1 MSTPPSVFDVHD
13 RRVLVTGASR
23 GIGRAIAVG
32 FAHAGA
38 HVVGA
43 ARSESDLQET
53 GKHCTDAPGSFEY
66 VSLDLRAPES
76 VQACVQRS
84 VEILGGLDVL
94 VNNAADDHESAIEDT
109 DLSVYQRVLELNL
122 QSCWLLMKAA
132 SPYLRDGGGKVINI
146 ASVLGL
152 VGMRNDSCYV
162 AAKHGLVGLTKA
174 VALEWARADVQVNAI
189 CPGYVETAMLPDLS
203 DDSIASYI
211 KKQVPMARWAQPEEF
226 VGPSLFLASDA
237 SNYMTGQVLVLDG
250 GLTAK

>member
-1 MSTPPSVFDVHD
+1 MHRPDGRSFNSALHPPRKLPHPSDMEATAMSTPSVFDVRD

-94 VNNAADDHESAIEDT
+94 VNNAAD
-109 DLSVYQRVLELNL
+109 
-122 QSCWLLMKAA
+122 
-132 SPYLRDGGGKVINI
+132 
-146 ASVLGL
+146 
-152 VGMRNDSCYV
+152 
-162 AAKHGLVGLTKA
+162 
-174 VALEWARADVQVNAI
+174 
-189 CPGYVETAMLPDLS
+189 
-203 DDSIASYI
+203 
-211 KKQVPMARWAQPEEF
+211 
-226 VGPSLFLASDA
+226 
-237 SNYMTGQVLVLDG
+237 
-250 GLTAK
+250 